1 MLHPQPS
8 LAAQVTACRP
18 LPDLQN
24 SNLAHVLDVTTLVAL
39 IAVMLTASG
48 IVSVLIERAPLS
60 FPIIFLGLGFL
71 FGSTGVIKL
80 SPHSQALE
88 AAGFLVLALGL
99 QRPSMAELLVL
110 LSCLIDQLQSR
121 RRCNY

>member
-1 MLHPQPS
+1 M
-8 LAAQVTACRP
+8 
-18 LPDLQN
+18 
-24 SNLAHVLDVTTLVAL
+24 TLFTR
-39 IAVMLTASG
+39 IAVVLTVSRLVSG
-48 IVSVLIERAPLS
+48 LIERAPLS

-80 SPHSQALE
+80 SAYSQALE